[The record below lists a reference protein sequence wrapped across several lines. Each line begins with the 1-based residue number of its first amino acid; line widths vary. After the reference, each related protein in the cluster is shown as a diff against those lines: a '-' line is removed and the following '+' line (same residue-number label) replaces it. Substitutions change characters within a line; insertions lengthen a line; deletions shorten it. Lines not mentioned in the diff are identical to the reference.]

1 MSMHIISP
9 GMLTTVQDLGR
20 RGYMASGFQ
29 QGGAMDQFAA
39 RAANILLDNSELDGV
54 LEMTLLGVKAYFD
67 EDNVIAITGAEF
79 TPTVTDFETGE
90 VTELPMNRAI
100 RIKKGDVLDCGS
112 ARSGL
117 RGYLAV
123 AGGFDIAPV
132 MGSMSTNLK
141 CKVGGFEGRKLKSGD
156 VLPLRYPQSDLYG
169 MTSRVL
175 EYEKQ
180 KDDTVTVHVIPGP
193 QDDYFSDKG
202 KNIFYSETYSVTGDS
217 DRMGIKLDGA
227 PVESVDGVDIISDGI
242 VAGSVQIP
250 SSGKPIIM
258 MADRQ
263 TTGGYAKI
271 ATVISVDIPKLVQRK
286 TDHKVKF
293 QAVTVEEAQE
303 LLALEAKEMNEFRH
317 QIYQPCKE
325 VLDCRLVAKRIS
337 KLFQ

>member
-39 RAANILLDNSELDGV
+39 RAANILLDNSESDGV

-79 TPTVTDFETGE
+79 APTVTDSETGE
-90 VTELPMNRAI
+90 VTEIPMNRAV
-100 RIKKGDVLDCGS
+100 RVKKGDVLDCGS

-169 MTSRVL
+169 MTSRVF
-175 EYEKQ
+175 EHEKQ
-180 KDDTVTVHVIPGP
+180 KDGTVTVHVIPGP
-193 QDDYFSDKG
+193 GGFLLFLHLHLVNVADFA
-202 KNIFYSETYSVTGDS
+202 
-217 DRMGIKLDGA
+217 LDGFDGLGLIDGLN
-227 PVESVDGVDIISDGI
+227 VHGNGHFSVHLQQLGKELVGEFGGHNLHIGGRSPSGAHAKQPGLAE
-242 VAGSVQIP
+242 VKAGGGNKILRP
-250 SSGKPIIM
+250 HSGL
-258 MADRQ
+258 
-263 TTGGYAKI
+263 GYHI
-271 ATVISVDIPKLVQRK
+271 
-286 TDHKVKF
+286 
-293 QAVTVEEAQE
+293 
-303 LLALEAKEMNEFRH
+303 
-317 QIYQPCKE
+317 PCKAE
-325 VLDCRLVAKRIS
+325 GLCAAGV
-337 KLFQ
+337 KLTVKYL

>member
-39 RAANILLDNSELDGV
+39 RAANILLDNSESDGV
-54 LEMTLLGVKAYFD
+54 LEMTLLGVKVYFD

-79 TPTVTDFETGE
+79 APTVTDSETGE

-112 ARSGL
+112 AKSGL

-141 CKVGGFEGRKLKSGD
+141 CKVGGFDGRKLKSGD

-169 MTSRVL
+169 MTSRVF
-175 EYEKQ
+175 EHEKQ
-180 KDDTVTVHVIPGP
+180 KDGTVTVHVIPGP

-217 DRMGIKLDGA
+217 DRMGIKLDGT

-271 ATVISVDIPKLVQRK
+271 ATVITSDLP
-286 TDHKVKF
+286 
-293 QAVTVEEAQE
+293 
-303 LLALEAKEMNEFRH
+303 LLAQLRPGGSLRFEKVDLQYA
-317 QIYQPCKE
+317 
-325 VLDCRLVAKRIS
+325 VKRIKQDN
-337 KLFQ
+337 KLLKNYSIRFSERIPLYPAPDWRQIKWTILR

>member
-175 EYEKQ
+175 
-180 KDDTVTVHVIPGP
+180 VHVIPGP

-271 ATVISVDIPKLVQRK
+271 ATVITSDLP
-286 TDHKVKF
+286 
-293 QAVTVEEAQE
+293 
-303 LLALEAKEMNEFRH
+303 LLAQLRPGGSLRFEKVDLQYA
-317 QIYQPCKE
+317 
-325 VLDCRLVAKRIS
+325 VKRIKQDN
-337 KLFQ
+337 KLLKKLQYKILRADTSISGS

>member
-39 RAANILLDNSELDGV
+39 RAANILLDNSESDGV

-79 TPTVTDFETGE
+79 APTVTDSETGE

-112 ARSGL
+112 AGSGL

-169 MTSRVL
+169 MTSRVF
-175 EYEKQ
+175 EPEKQ
-180 KDDTVTVHVIPGP
+180 KDGTVTVHVIPGP

-217 DRMGIKLDGA
+217 DRMGIKLDGT

-271 ATVISVDIPKLVQRK
+271 ATVITSDLP
-286 TDHKVKF
+286 
-293 QAVTVEEAQE
+293 
-303 LLALEAKEMNEFRH
+303 LLAQLRPGGSLRFEKVDLQYA
-317 QIYQPCKE
+317 
-325 VLDCRLVAKRIS
+325 VKRIKQDN
-337 KLFQ
+337 KLLKKLQYKILRADTSISGS

>member
-39 RAANILLDNSELDGV
+39 RAANILLDNSESDGV

-79 TPTVTDFETGE
+79 APTVTDSETGE
-90 VTELPMNRAI
+90 VTELPMNCAVRV
-100 RIKKGDVLDCGS
+100 KKGDVLDCGS

-141 CKVGGFEGRKLKSGD
+141 CKVGGFDGRKLKSGD

-169 MTSRVL
+169 MTSRVF
-175 EYEKQ
+175 EHDKQ
-180 KDDTVTVHVIPGP
+180 KDGAVTVHVIPGP

-217 DRMGIKLDGA
+217 DRMGIKLDGT

-271 ATVISVDIPKLVQRK
+271 ATVITSDLP
-286 TDHKVKF
+286 
-293 QAVTVEEAQE
+293 
-303 LLALEAKEMNEFRH
+303 LLAQLRPGGSLRFEKVDLQYA
-317 QIYQPCKE
+317 
-325 VLDCRLVAKRIS
+325 VKRIKQDN
-337 KLFQ
+337 KLLKNYSIRFSERIPLYPASDWRQIKWTILR

>member
-1 MSMHIISP
+1 
-9 GMLTTVQDLGR
+9 MLTTVQDLGR
-20 RGYMASGFQ
+20 CGYMASGFQ
-29 QGGAMDQFAA
+29 QSGAMDRFAA
-39 RAANILLDNSELDGV
+39 EAANILLDNSEKDGV
-54 LEMTLLGVKAYFD
+54 LEMTMLGVKVYFD

-112 ARSGL
+112 AKSGL

-141 CKVGGFEGRKLKSGD
+141 CKTGGFEGRKLRAGD
-156 VLPLRYPQSDLYG
+156 VIPLRNPQGWLFSMVGRVYEPEKRSDG
-169 MTSRVL
+169 
-175 EYEKQ
+175 
-180 KDDTVTVHVIPGP
+180 TVTIHVIPGP

-202 KNIFYSETYSVTGDS
+202 KNTFYSEVYSVTADS

-227 PVESVDGVDIISDGI
+227 PVESIDGVDIISDGI

-250 SSGKPIIM
+250 SAGKPIIM

-271 ATVISVDIPKLVQRK
+271 ATVITSDLP
-286 TDHKVKF
+286 
-293 QAVTVEEAQE
+293 
-303 LLALEAKEMNEFRH
+303 LLAQLRPGGTLRFKKVDLQYA
-317 QIYQPCKE
+317 
-325 VLDCRLVAKRIS
+325 VKRIKADKKTLK
-337 KLFQ
+337 KLQTNILRADTFTSDS

>member
-1 MSMHIISP
+1 MDIRIEKKKGIRALFTKKGIPYLAGALFLVFVLWLLLRDNSSTLRVDARTISVGQVVSGEFNDYIRVTGQVQP
-9 GMLTTVQDLGR
+9 ITTVQL
-20 RGYMASGFQ
+20 SP
-29 QGGAMDQFAA
+29 
-39 RAANILLDNSELDGV
+39 
-54 LEMTLLGVKAYFD
+54 LEAGIVERLVVEEGTSV
-67 EDNVIAITGAEF
+67 
-79 TPTVTDFETGE
+79 
-90 VTELPMNRAI
+90 
-100 RIKKGDVLDCGS
+100 KKGDVLDCGS
-112 ARSGL
+112 AKSGL

-169 MTSRVL
+169 MTSRVF
-175 EYEKQ
+175 EPEKQ
-180 KDDTVTVHVIPGP
+180 KDGTVTVHVIPGP

-217 DRMGIKLDGA
+217 DRMGIKLDGT

-271 ATVISVDIPKLVQRK
+271 ATVITSDLP
-286 TDHKVKF
+286 
-293 QAVTVEEAQE
+293 
-303 LLALEAKEMNEFRH
+303 LLAQLRPGGSLRFEKVDLQYA
-317 QIYQPCKE
+317 
-325 VLDCRLVAKRIS
+325 VKRIKQDN
-337 KLFQ
+337 KLLKKLQYKILRADTSISGF

>member
-39 RAANILLDNSELDGV
+39 RAANILLDNSERDGV

-79 TPTVTDFETGE
+79 APTVTDSETGE
-90 VTELPMNRAI
+90 VTELPMNCAVRV
-100 RIKKGDVLDCGS
+100 KKGDVLDCGS

-180 KDDTVTVHVIPGP
+180 KDGTVTVHVIPGP

-217 DRMGIKLDGA
+217 DRMGIKLDGT

-263 TTGGYAKI
+263 TTGAM
-271 ATVISVDIPKLVQRK
+271 QR
-286 TDHKVKF
+286 
-293 QAVTVEEAQE
+293 
-303 LLALEAKEMNEFRH
+303 
-317 QIYQPCKE
+317 
-325 VLDCRLVAKRIS
+325 
-337 KLFQ
+337 

>member
-39 RAANILLDNSELDGV
+39 RAANILLDNSESDGV

-79 TPTVTDFETGE
+79 APTVTDSETGE
-90 VTELPMNRAI
+90 VTELPMNCAVRV
-100 RIKKGDVLDCGS
+100 KKGDVLDCGS

-141 CKVGGFEGRKLKSGD
+141 CKVGGFDGRKLKSGD

-169 MTSRVL
+169 MTSRVF
-175 EYEKQ
+175 EPEKQ
-180 KDDTVTVHVIPGP
+180 KDGTVTVHVIPGP

-217 DRMGIKLDGA
+217 DRMGIKLDGT

-250 SSGKPIIM
+250 SSGKLPDRPFWRSARRSGCQSSTRSDRHLHCRSSTGNCRCWT
-258 MADRQ
+258 ADRLRFRSQ
-263 TTGGYAKI
+263 EHCRGS
-271 ATVISVDIPKLVQRK
+271 ATYFRG
-286 TDHKVKF
+286 F
-293 QAVTVEEAQE
+293 QWCSSWSRACPQD
-303 LLALEAKEMNEFRH
+303 R
-317 QIYQPCKE
+317 
-325 VLDCRLVAKRIS
+325 
-337 KLFQ
+337 

>member
-79 TPTVTDFETGE
+79 APTVTDSETGE
-90 VTELPMNRAI
+90 VTELPMNCAVRV
-100 RIKKGDVLDCGS
+100 KKGDVLDCGS

-169 MTSRVL
+169 MTSRVF
-175 EYEKQ
+175 EPEKQ
-180 KDDTVTVHVIPGP
+180 KDGAVTVHVIPGP

-217 DRMGIKLDGA
+217 DRMGIKLDGT

-263 TTGGYAKI
+263 TEMSSFFPRA
-271 ATVISVDIPKLVQRK
+271 QR
-286 TDHKVKF
+286 
-293 QAVTVEEAQE
+293 
-303 LLALEAKEMNEFRH
+303 
-317 QIYQPCKE
+317 
-325 VLDCRLVAKRIS
+325 
-337 KLFQ
+337 

>member
-1 MSMHIISP
+1 
-9 GMLTTVQDLGR
+9 MLTTVQDLGR
-20 RGYMASGFQ
+20 CGYMASGFQ
-29 QGGAMDQFAA
+29 QSGAMDRFAA
-39 RAANILLDNSELDGV
+39 EAANLLVDNSEKDGV
-54 LEMTLLGVKAYFD
+54 LEMTMLGVKVYFD

-112 ARSGL
+112 AKSGL

-141 CKVGGFEGRKLKSGD
+141 CKTGGFEGRKLMAGD
-156 VLPLRYPQSDLYG
+156 VIPLHHPQGWLFSMVG
-169 MTSRVL
+169 RV
-175 EYEKQ
+175 YEPK
-180 KDDTVTVHVIPGP
+180 KRADGTVTIHVIPGP

-202 KNIFYSETYSVTGDS
+202 KNTFYSEVYSVTADS

-227 PVESVDGVDIISDGI
+227 PVESIDGVDIISDGI

-250 SSGKPIIM
+250 SAGKPIIM

-271 ATVISVDIPKLVQRK
+271 ATVITSDLP
-286 TDHKVKF
+286 
-293 QAVTVEEAQE
+293 
-303 LLALEAKEMNEFRH
+303 LLAQLRPGGTLRFKKVDLQYA
-317 QIYQPCKE
+317 
-325 VLDCRLVAKRIS
+325 VKRIKADKKALK
-337 KLFQ
+337 KLQTNILRADTFTSDS

>member
-39 RAANILLDNSELDGV
+39 RAANILLDNSERDGV

-79 TPTVTDFETGE
+79 APTVTDSETGE
-90 VTELPMNRAI
+90 VTELPMNCAVRV
-100 RIKKGDVLDCGS
+100 KKGDVLDCGS
-112 ARSGL
+112 AGSGL

-169 MTSRVL
+169 MTSRVF
-175 EYEKQ
+175 EPDKQ
-180 KDDTVTVHVIPGP
+180 KDGTVTVHVISGP

-217 DRMGIKLDGA
+217 DRMGIKLDGT
-227 PVESVDGVDIISDGI
+227 PVESIDGVDIISDGI

-271 ATVISVDIPKLVQRK
+271 ATVISADLSLAAQARPGTGIRFSRVSEAEALRLRRK
-286 TDHKVKF
+286 MVREQKRLEY
-293 QAVTVEEAQE
+293 Q
-303 LLALEAKEMNEFRH
+303 LLYGR
-317 QIYQPCKE
+317 
-325 VLDCRLVAKRIS
+325 
-337 KLFQ
+337 

>member
-39 RAANILLDNSELDGV
+39 RSANILLDNSERDGV

-79 TPTVTDFETGE
+79 APTVTDSETGE
-90 VTELPMNRAI
+90 VTELPMNCAVRV
-100 RIKKGDVLDCGS
+100 KKGDVLDCGS
-112 ARSGL
+112 AKSGL

-123 AGGFDIAPV
+123 AGGFDIAHV

-169 MTSRVL
+169 MTSRVF
-175 EYEKQ
+175 EPEKQ
-180 KDDTVTVHVIPGP
+180 KDGTVTVHVIPGP

-217 DRMGIKLDGA
+217 DRMGIKLDGT

-263 TTGGYAKI
+263 TTGAM
-271 ATVISVDIPKLVQRK
+271 QR
-286 TDHKVKF
+286 
-293 QAVTVEEAQE
+293 
-303 LLALEAKEMNEFRH
+303 
-317 QIYQPCKE
+317 
-325 VLDCRLVAKRIS
+325 
-337 KLFQ
+337 

>member
-1 MSMHIISP
+1 
-9 GMLTTVQDLGR
+9 MLTTVQDLGR
-20 RGYMASGFQ
+20 CGYMASGFQ
-29 QGGAMDQFAA
+29 QSGAMDRFAA
-39 RAANILLDNSELDGV
+39 EAANLLVDNSEKDGV
-54 LEMTLLGVKAYFD
+54 LEMTMLGVKVYFD

-112 ARSGL
+112 AKSGL

-141 CKVGGFEGRKLKSGD
+141 CKTGGFEGRKLMAGD
-156 VLPLRYPQSDLYG
+156 VIPFRHPQGWLFSMVG
-169 MTSRVL
+169 RV
-175 EYEKQ
+175 YEPK
-180 KDDTVTVHVIPGP
+180 KRADGTVTIHVIPGP

-202 KNIFYSETYSVTGDS
+202 KNTFYSEVYSVTADS

-227 PVESVDGVDIISDGI
+227 PVESIDGVDIISDGI

-250 SSGKPIIM
+250 SAGKPIIM

-271 ATVISVDIPKLVQRK
+271 ATVITSDLP
-286 TDHKVKF
+286 
-293 QAVTVEEAQE
+293 
-303 LLALEAKEMNEFRH
+303 LLAQLRPGGTLRFKKVDLQYA
-317 QIYQPCKE
+317 
-325 VLDCRLVAKRIS
+325 VKRIKADKKALK
-337 KLFQ
+337 KLQTNILRADTFTSDS